1 MKSLVSFVAILIL
14 ALGCAGSIGKSGVK
28 VVVGSSEIGEDCN
41 ALGECETLLVGNG
54 FTEGFMDFGL
64 RAVELAVGVVT
75 FFIPSGFQ
83 PGDSE

>member
-1 MKSLVSFVAILIL
+1 MKTIFTYILIL
-14 ALGCAGSIGKSGVK
+14 GFALGCAGSIGKSGLK

-54 FTEGFMDFGL
+54 FTEGFMDFGI
-64 RAVELAVGVVT
+64 RVAELAVGIVT